1 MKRVLI
7 LFACAIALQPALA
20 DTLLVERSQ
29 RAEAAA
35 LPRRGA
41 LKSHVEAQFG
51 APVEKRDAV
60 GAPPIT
66 RWIYPA
72 FSVYFEHDHVISSVL
87 NKSARNEIG
96 PKPAQ

>member
-7 LFACAIALQPALA
+7 LFACAIALQPTLA

-41 LKSHVEAQFG
+41 LMSHVEAQFG
-51 APVEKRDAV
+51 APVEKREAV
-60 GAPPIT
+60 GEPPIT

-72 FSVYFEHDHVISSVL
+72 FSVYFEHSHVISSVL
-87 NKSARNEIG
+87 NKSARNELG
-96 PKPAQ
+96 PKPAR